1 LVWII
6 KYTESS
12 SKQLKKL
19 DKQTALRVLDYMDER
34 VAVLSDPRSL
44 GKNLKGPK
52 MGEYWRYRVGD
63 VRVICNI
70 LDGQMTVLVIAR
82 PRQHVM
88 ASLASSLEEFDSLYR
103 DLAK

>member
-1 LVWII
+1 MVWII

-19 DKQTALRVLDYMDER
+19 DKQTAIRVLDDMDER

-70 LDGQMTVLVIAR
+70 LDGQMTVLVIEIGNR
-82 PRQHVM
+82 REV
-88 ASLASSLEEFDSLYR
+88 YR
-103 DLAK
+103 

>member
-19 DKQTALRVLDYMDER
+19 DQQTALRVLNYMDER
-34 VAVLSDPRSL
+34 VAVLANPRSL

-63 VRVICNI
+63 IRVICNI
-70 LDGQMTVLVIAR
+70 VDRQLTVLVIEIGNR
-82 PRQHVM
+82 REV
-88 ASLASSLEEFDSLYR
+88 YR
-103 DLAK
+103 

>member
-1 LVWII
+1 MVWII

-19 DKQTALRVLDYMDER
+19 DKQTAIRVLDYMDER

-63 VRVICNI
+63 IRVICNI
-70 LDGQMTVLVIAR
+70 LDGQMTVLVIEIGNR
-82 PRQHVM
+82 REV
-88 ASLASSLEEFDSLYR
+88 YR
-103 DLAK
+103 

>member
-1 LVWII
+1 MAWII

-34 VAVLSDPRSL
+34 VSVLADPRSL
-44 GKNLKGPK
+44 GKNLKRPK

-63 VRVICNI
+63 IRVICNI
-70 LDGQMTVLVIAR
+70 SDGQMTVLVIEIGNR
-82 PRQHVM
+82 REV
-88 ASLASSLEEFDSLYR
+88 YR
-103 DLAK
+103 

>member
-19 DKQTALRVLDYMDER
+19 DKQTAIRVLDDMDER

-70 LDGQMTVLVIAR
+70 LDGQMTVLVIEIGNR
-82 PRQHVM
+82 REV
-88 ASLASSLEEFDSLYR
+88 YR
-103 DLAK
+103 

>member
-19 DKQTALRVLDYMDER
+19 DKQAALRVPDYMDER
-34 VAVLSDPRSL
+34 VSVLADPRSL
-44 GKNLKGPK
+44 GENLKGPK

-63 VRVICNI
+63 SRVICNI
-70 LDGQMTVLVIAR
+70 SDGQMTVLVIEIGNR
-82 PRQHVM
+82 REV
-88 ASLASSLEEFDSLYR
+88 YR
-103 DLAK
+103 

>member
-1 LVWII
+1 MAWTIR
-6 KYTESS
+6 YTESS

-34 VAVLSDPRSL
+34 VAVLADPRSL

-63 VRVICNI
+63 IRVICNI
-70 LDGQMTVLVIAR
+70 SEGQMTVLVIEIGNR
-82 PRQHVM
+82 REV
-88 ASLASSLEEFDSLYR
+88 YR
-103 DLAK
+103 

>member
-1 LVWII
+1 MVWII

-34 VAVLSDPRSL
+34 VAVLADPRSL

-52 MGEYWRYRVGD
+52 VGEYWRYKVGD
-63 VRVICNI
+63 IRVICNI
-70 LDGQMTVLVIAR
+70 VNGEMTVLVIEIGNR
-82 PRQHVM
+82 NEV
-88 ASLASSLEEFDSLYR
+88 Y
-103 DLAK
+103 K

>member
-1 LVWII
+1 MVWII
-6 KYTESS
+6 KYTETS

-34 VAVLSDPRSL
+34 VALLADPRTL

-70 LDGQMTVLVIAR
+70 LDGQMIVLVIEIGNR
-82 PRQHVM
+82 REV
-88 ASLASSLEEFDSLYR
+88 YR
-103 DLAK
+103 

>member
-1 LVWII
+1 MAWII

-19 DKQTALRVLDYMDER
+19 DKQAVLRVLDHMDER
-34 VAVLSDPRSL
+34 VAVLADPRSL

-63 VRVICNI
+63 IRVICNI
-70 LDGQMTVLVIAR
+70 SDGQMTVLVVKIGNR
-82 PRQHVM
+82 REV
-88 ASLASSLEEFDSLYR
+88 YR
-103 DLAK
+103 

>member
-1 LVWII
+1 LAWII

-19 DKQTALRVLDYMDER
+19 ERQTVLRVLDHMDER
-34 VAVLSDPRSL
+34 VEVLADPRSL

-63 VRVICNI
+63 IRVICNI
-70 LDGQMTVLVIAR
+70 SDGQMTVLMIEIGNRREV
-82 PRQHVM
+82 
-88 ASLASSLEEFDSLYR
+88 YR
-103 DLAK
+103 

>member
-1 LVWII
+1 MAWII

-19 DKQTALRVLDYMDER
+19 DKQTAIRVLDDMDER

-70 LDGQMTVLVIAR
+70 LDGQMTVLVIEIGNR
-82 PRQHVM
+82 REV
-88 ASLASSLEEFDSLYR
+88 YR
-103 DLAK
+103 

>member
-34 VAVLSDPRSL
+34 VAVLADPRSL

-52 MGEYWRYRVGD
+52 VGVYWRYRVGD
-63 VRVICNI
+63 IRVICNI
-70 LDGQMTVLVIAR
+70 VDGQMTVLVIEIGNR
-82 PRQHVM
+82 REV
-88 ASLASSLEEFDSLYR
+88 YR
-103 DLAK
+103 

>member
-12 SKQLKKL
+12 NKQLKKL

-34 VAVLSDPRSL
+34 VAMLSDPRSL

-70 LDGQMTVLVIAR
+70 LDGQMKVLVIEIGNR
-82 PRQHVM
+82 REV
-88 ASLASSLEEFDSLYR
+88 YR
-103 DLAK
+103 

>member
-1 LVWII
+1 MAWII
-6 KYTESS
+6 KYSESS

-34 VAVLSDPRSL
+34 VAVLADPRSL

-63 VRVICNI
+63 IRVICKI
-70 LDGQMTVLVIAR
+70 QDDQVCILVIEIGSR
-82 PRQHVM
+82 REV
-88 ASLASSLEEFDSLYR
+88 YR
-103 DLAK
+103 